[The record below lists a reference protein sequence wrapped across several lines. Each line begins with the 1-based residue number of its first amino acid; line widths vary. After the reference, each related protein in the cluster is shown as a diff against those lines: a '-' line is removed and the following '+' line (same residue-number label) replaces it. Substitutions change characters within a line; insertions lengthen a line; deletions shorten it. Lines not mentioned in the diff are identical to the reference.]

1 MSPPAETLPGDR
13 EPGRLLPG
21 MSQPGARTP
30 GELVEETYELSG
42 IALDSATTHD
52 MGDVEG
58 DRVTAVE
65 VEVEVGVTTFD
76 FQVRLDGTDLFDSP
90 QSPSSTDPETFVVD
104 NPAASVPADEVAEAE
119 LEITNAAGADNSQDD
134 FTLTVVTEE
143 E

>member
-1 MSPPAETLPGDR
+1 
-13 EPGRLLPG
+13 

-30 GELVEETYELSG
+30 GELVEETYELTD
-42 IALDSATTHD
+42 IDLTVATTHD

-65 VEVEVGVTTFD
+65 FETDVGVTTFD
-76 FQVRLDGTDLFDSP
+76 FQVRLDGVDLFNSA
-90 QSPSSTDPETFVVD
+90 QSPSQTGPETFEVD
-104 NPAASVPADEVAEAE
+104 NPAASVPADEAADAEF
-119 LEITNAAGADNSQDD
+119 EITSAAGSDSNQDD

>member
-1 MSPPAETLPGDR
+1 MAPPAETLPGSR

-30 GELVEETYELSG
+30 GGVVEETYTLTG

-52 MGDVEG
+52 LGDVEG

-65 VEVEVGVTTFD
+65 FETDVGVTTFD
-76 FQVRLDGTDLFDSP
+76 FQVRLGGVDLFDST
-90 QSPSSTDPETFVVD
+90 QSPSQTGPETFEVD
-104 NPAASVPADEVAEAE
+104 NPAPTIPADEVADAE
-119 LEITNAAGADNSQDD
+119 FEITNAAGSDSNQDD

>member
-1 MSPPAETLPGDR
+1 
-13 EPGRLLPG
+13 

-76 FQVRLDGTDLFDSP
+76 FQVRLDGSDLFDSP